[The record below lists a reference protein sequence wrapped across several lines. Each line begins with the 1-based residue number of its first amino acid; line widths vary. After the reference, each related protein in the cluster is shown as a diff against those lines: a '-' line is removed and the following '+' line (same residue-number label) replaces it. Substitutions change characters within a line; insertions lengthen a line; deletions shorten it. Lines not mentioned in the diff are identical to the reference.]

1 MNLALTVI
9 SSRLGL
15 IPNTSRCGWDG
26 WRGARGLAVR
36 GPGTLVPGFCAA
48 VPHREHERQRL
59 VL

>member
-26 WRGARGLAVR
+26 WGGRGLAVR

-59 VL
+59 AL